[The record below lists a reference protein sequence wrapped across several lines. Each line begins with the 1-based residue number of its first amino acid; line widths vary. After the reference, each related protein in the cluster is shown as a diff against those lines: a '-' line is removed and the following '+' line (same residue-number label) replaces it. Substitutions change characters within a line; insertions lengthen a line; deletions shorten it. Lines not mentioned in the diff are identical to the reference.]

1 MLTVES
7 GNIPSDAPTEI
18 LNIWLIETV
27 WSPNLVF
34 KKNTVVTSRI
44 HRQPGWWV
52 QMTALTY
59 SNL

>member
-44 HRQPGWWV
+44 YRHPGWWV
-52 QMTALTY
+52 QMMALTY